1 LRNVTLD
8 NVKMEPVI
16 AKMCLKMQI
25 IFRTPRVSCM
35 KQWKVTCDLLILL
48 SCSTGGTV
56 RDHS

>member
-1 LRNVTLD
+1 
-8 NVKMEPVI
+8 MEPVI